1 MITRWMTRI
10 TRDEFF
16 RHHYHAAPYSEPGSG
31 RGVIPLMTWEKVA
44 ALLGAR
50 PRPDLIVARAGV
62 FLAGAEPEDIGQ
74 AQALFES
81 GCSIVLRHV
90 NQFDPDLAG
99 LAASVENEF
108 EGEVTIHTF
117 ATPIGA
123 VGFGWHYDCEDV
135 FIAQTAGT
143 KEYLLRQN
151 TVNPQPTL
159 GAMPKDMEYEKE
171 SSPVMACT
179 LAPGD
184 WIYIPRGWWH
194 RGFGQDDSL
203 SISIGVL
210 SPEAA
215 GKVKKSQKPETRSQK
230 KSQKAEGRR
239 QK

>member
-1 MITRWMTRI
+1 MITRWMTGI
-10 TRDEFF
+10 STADFF
-16 RHHYHAAPYSEPGSG
+16 QRHYHASPYSEPGSA
-31 RGVIPLMTWEKVA
+31 REVIPLMTWDKVA
-44 ALLGAR
+44 TLIGAR

-62 FLAGAEPEDIGQ
+62 FLVDSEPEDIGQ

-90 NQFDPDLAG
+90 NRFDPSLAG

-108 EGEVTIHTF
+108 EGEVAIHTF
-117 ATPIGA
+117 ATPIDA

-151 TVNPQPTL
+151 TVNPEPTL
-159 GAMPKDMEYEKE
+159 GAMPTDMKYEKE

-184 WIYIPRGWWH
+184 WLYIPRGWWH

-203 SISIGVL
+203 SISIGLL

-215 GKVKKSQKPETRSQK
+215 GKKR
-230 KSQKAEGRR
+230 QKAEGRR